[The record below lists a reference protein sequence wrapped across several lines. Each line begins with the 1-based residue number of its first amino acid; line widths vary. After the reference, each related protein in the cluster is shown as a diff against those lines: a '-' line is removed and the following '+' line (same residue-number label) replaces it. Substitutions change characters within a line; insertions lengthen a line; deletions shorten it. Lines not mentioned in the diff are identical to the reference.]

1 MLLPKRDAA
10 IEIRILPA
18 LMAGLHPAG
27 VPAPP
32 GQSGQSQEE
41 EQARQE
47 DAATLAAALAAAL
60 AGVGQVVDVTGASNC
75 FLPIDFSAA
84 LVAAVLGRRD
94 GRAAVATDVSG
105 GHGGTQ
111 PRFG

>member
-1 MLLPKRDAA
+1 MLLPKRNAA

-47 DAATLAAALAAAL
+47 DAATLAAALA
-60 AGVGQVVDVTGASNC
+60 GVGQVVDVTGASNC

-94 GRAAVATDVSG
+94 GRAAVATDVS
-105 GHGGTQ
+105 
-111 PRFG
+111 